1 MLRIVVVDDEPD
13 LRMITRLWLE
23 MDDLAVVTS
32 EAADGFEAFRAI
44 ERDQPDVAVIDVNMP
59 GLTGP
64 ELIRLLRLNCDGV
77 RLVAYSADEGGL
89 KEALRAGAD
98 VGVLKNGESRALLS
112 AVGGELAA

>member
-23 MDDLAVVTS
+23 MDEHVVVTA
-32 EAADGFEAFRAI
+32 EAADGYEAFRLI
-44 ERDQPDVAVIDVNMP
+44 ERDPPDVAVIDVNMP

-64 ELIRLLRLNCDGV
+64 ELIRLLRHSTSGI

-89 KEALRAGAD
+89 TEALLAGAD
-98 VGVLKNGESRALLS
+98 AGVIKNGESSALLD
-112 AVGGELAA
+112 AVGCSWAA